1 LRAVPYAIKEKI
13 MATVT
18 IRNVWKYYGQTPAVK
33 DLNVTCPDG
42 SFVSILGPS
51 GCGKSSTMRMIAGL
65 EHISAGDILFDNQRI
80 NDLAPKDRDVAMVFE
95 NYALYPHKTVFENIA
110 NPLRLRGT
118 ADATIKE
125 RVTGAARLLEIAH
138 LLERRPHEL
147 SGGQKQRVA
156 IGRAIV
162 REPKL
167 FLFDEPI
174 AHLDAKLRAHM
185 RGEIKHL
192 QRNLG
197 TTMIYVTH
205 DQLEALSMADF
216 IAVMHDGEL
225 QQWGTPSEIFNKP
238 VNAWV
243 AGFVGEPA
251 MNFLTCDLKRRGDD
265 VVLSH
270 QNFDIPLLPG
280 QVRQLNGAAQAGI
293 ARMGVRP
300 DAMTVSMTK
309 PSEAAIQGEI
319 FVNELLGGD
328 MLVEVQLADSRIRVK
343 TTPEFEGK
351 PGETCYLTVNRD
363 KWHVFDA
370 GDGHAYF

>member
-1 LRAVPYAIKEKI
+1 

-18 IRNVWKYYGQTPAVK
+18 IKNVWKYYGKTPAVK
-33 DLNVTCPDG
+33 DLSITCPDG

-51 GCGKSSTMRMIAGL
+51 GCGKSSTMRMLAGL
-65 EHISAGDILFDNQRI
+65 EHISAGDVMFDDVRI

-95 NYALYPHKTVFENIA
+95 NYALYPHKSVYENIA
-110 NPLRLRGT
+110 NPLRLRNT
-118 ADATIKE
+118 PEATIKE
-125 RVTGAARLLEIAH
+125 RVLGATKVLEIEH
-138 LLERRPHEL
+138 LLDRRPQEL

-192 QRNLG
+192 QKTLG

-205 DQLEALSMADF
+205 DQLEALSMADY

-225 QQWGTPSEIFNKP
+225 QQWGTPSEIYNNP

-251 MNFLTCDLKRRGDD
+251 MNFVTADVQGSGDG
-265 VVLSH
+265 VTMVH
-270 QNFDIPLLPG
+270 PNFEIPLLPA
-280 QVRQLNGAAQAGI
+280 QVGLLNGAAKGGK

-300 DAMTVSMTK
+300 DALSISMQK
-309 PSEAAIQGEI
+309 PAGPSITGEI
-319 FVNELLGGD
+319 YVTELLGGD
-328 MLVEVQLADSRIRVK
+328 MLVEVQLQDCRMRVK
-343 TTPEFEGK
+343 TSTDFEGK
-351 PGETCYLTVNRD
+351 PGETCHLTVNRH
-363 KWHVFDA
+363 KWHIFDA

>member
-1 LRAVPYAIKEKI
+1 
-13 MATVT
+13 MASVT
-18 IRNVWKYYGQTPAVK
+18 FKNVWKYYGKTPAVK
-33 DLNVTCPDG
+33 DLNIECPDG

-51 GCGKSSTMRMIAGL
+51 GCGKSSTMRMLAGL
-65 EHISAGDILFDNQRI
+65 EHISAGDILFDGERI
-80 NDLAPKDRDVAMVFE
+80 NDLPPKDRDVAMVFE
-95 NYALYPHKTVFENIA
+95 NYALYPHKTVLENIA
-110 NPLRLRGT
+110 NPLRLRSVDDDMIK
-118 ADATIKE
+118 ARVDA
-125 RVTGAARLLEIAH
+125 AAKLLEIDH
-138 LLERRPHEL
+138 LLDRRPHEL

-162 REPKL
+162 REPRL

-192 QRNLG
+192 QRTLG

-205 DQLEALSMADF
+205 DQLEALSMADY

-251 MNFLTCDLKRRGDD
+251 MNFVTCDLVGHNQEVFLR
-265 VVLSH
+265 H
-270 QNFDIPLLPG
+270 ENFEIPLLPD
-280 QVRQLNGAAQAGI
+280 QVGKLNGAASAGT

-300 DAMTVSMTK
+300 DALEISLTK
-309 PSEAAIQGEI
+309 PHQPSITGEV

-328 MLVEVQLADSRIRVK
+328 MLVEVLLDGSRIRVK
-343 TTPEFEGK
+343 TVPEFDGQ
-351 PGETCYLTVNRD
+351 PGDRCHITVNRE
-363 KWHVFDA
+363 KWHIFDA
-370 GDGHAYF
+370 MDGHAYF

>member
-1 LRAVPYAIKEKI
+1 
-13 MATVT
+13 MAR
-18 IRNVWKYYGQTPAVK
+18 ISINKVWKYYGTSPAVRE
-33 DLNVTCPDG
+33 LNLDCADG

-65 EHISAGDILFDNQRI
+65 EHISAGDILFDGQRI
-80 NDLAPKDRDVAMVFE
+80 NDLPPKDRDVAMVFE
-95 NYALYPHKTVFENIA
+95 NYALYPHKSVFDNIA
-110 NPLRLRGT
+110 NPLRLRGF
-118 ADATIKE
+118 DAAKIKD
-125 RVTGAARLLEIAH
+125 RVTSATNLLEIDH
-138 LLERRPHEL
+138 LLNRRPSEL

-192 QRNLG
+192 QRSLG

-205 DQLEALSMADF
+205 DQLEALSMADM

-225 QQWGTPSEIFNKP
+225 QQWGTPSEIFNRP

-251 MNFLTCDLKRRGDD
+251 MNFVTAELRGEGDN
-265 VVLSH
+265 VVLTH
-270 QNFDIPLLPG
+270 PNFSIPLLPH
-280 QVRQLNGAAQAGI
+280 QVALVSGSGKREM
-293 ARMGVRP
+293 RMGVRP
-300 DAMTVSMTK
+300 DALTISTLR
-309 PSEAAIQGEI
+309 PDGPAIEGQI
-319 FVNELLGGD
+319 YVTELLGGD
-328 MLVEVQLADSRIRVK
+328 MLVDVQLADARIRVK
-343 TTPEFEGK
+343 TNTEFAGVADD
-351 PGETCYLTVNRD
+351 PCYMTVNRD
-363 KWHVFDA
+363 KWHLFDIE
-370 GDGHAYF
+370 DGHAYF

>member
-1 LRAVPYAIKEKI
+1 

-18 IRNVWKYYGQTPAVK
+18 IKNVWKYYGKTPAVK
-33 DLNVTCPDG
+33 DLSITCPDG

-51 GCGKSSTMRMIAGL
+51 GCGKSSTMRMLAGL
-65 EHISAGDILFDNQRI
+65 EHISAGDVMFDDMRI

-110 NPLRLRGT
+110 NPLRLRKMPE
-118 ADATIKE
+118 ATIKD
-125 RVTGAARLLEIAH
+125 RVLGAAKVLEIEH
-138 LLERRPHEL
+138 LLDRRPQEL

-192 QRNLG
+192 QKTLG

-205 DQLEALSMADF
+205 DQLEALSMADY

-225 QQWGTPSEIFNKP
+225 QQWGTPSEIYNKP

-251 MNFLTCDLKRRGDD
+251 MNFLSIDIQSRDDD
-265 VVLSH
+265 VTLIH
-270 QNFDIPLLPG
+270 PNFEIPLLPR
-280 QVRQLNGAAQAGI
+280 QVAFLNGAANGGK

-300 DAMTVSMTK
+300 DALSIGMQK
-309 PSEAAIQGEI
+309 PVEPSITGEI

-328 MLVEVQLADSRIRVK
+328 MLVEVKLKDCRIRVK
-343 TTPEFEGK
+343 TSTDFEGR
-351 PGETCYLTVNRD
+351 PGETCYMTVNRD
-363 KWHVFDA
+363 KWHMFDA

>member
-1 LRAVPYAIKEKI
+1 
-13 MATVT
+13 MATVN
-18 IRNVWKYYGQTPAVK
+18 INSVWKYYGNTPAVK
-33 DLNVTCPDG
+33 DLNITCPDG

-65 EHISAGDILFDNQRI
+65 EHISAGDVLFDNQRI

-95 NYALYPHKTVFENIA
+95 NYALYPHKSVFDNIA
-110 NPLRLRGT
+110 NPLRLRGV
-118 ADATIKE
+118 DATTAKA
-125 RVTGAARLLEIAH
+125 RVESAAKLLEIDG
-138 LLERRPHEL
+138 LLDRRPHEL

-192 QRNLG
+192 QRTLG

-205 DQLEALSMADF
+205 DQLEALSMADY

-251 MNFLTCDLKRRGDD
+251 MNFLTCDLVGEGDA
-265 VVLSH
+265 VHLKH
-270 QNFDIPLLPG
+270 ANFQIPLLND
-280 QVRQLNGAAQAGI
+280 QVRLLNGAASGGT
-293 ARMGVRP
+293 ARMGVRL
-300 DAMTVSMTK
+300 DALEIGMSK
-309 PSEAAIQGEI
+309 PSEACIEGKI

-328 MLVEVQLADSRIRVK
+328 MLVEVELTGARIRVK
-343 TTPEFEGK
+343 TKPEFEGK

>member
-1 LRAVPYAIKEKI
+1 
-13 MATVT
+13 MASVT
-18 IRNVWKYYGQTPAVK
+18 IRNVWKYYGDTPAVK
-33 DLNVTCPDG
+33 DLNITCPDG

-51 GCGKSSTMRMIAGL
+51 GCGKSSTMRMLAGL
-65 EHISAGDILFDNQRI
+65 EHISAGDVLFDDLRI

-95 NYALYPHKTVFENIA
+95 NYALYPHKSVFDNIA
-110 NPLRLRGT
+110 NPLRLRKT
-118 ADATIKE
+118 DDATIRQ
-125 RVTGAARLLEIAH
+125 RVTGAAKLLEIDH
-138 LLERRPHEL
+138 LLDRRPHEL

-192 QRNLG
+192 QRSLG

-205 DQLEALSMADF
+205 DQLEALSMADY

-225 QQWGTPSEIFNKP
+225 QQWGTPSEIFNHP

-251 MNFLTCDLKRRGDD
+251 MNFLTCDLVREADAVTLR
-265 VVLSH
+265 H
-270 QNFDIPLLPG
+270 RNFAIPLLPE
-280 QVRQLNGAAQAGI
+280 QVPLLNGAAQAGT

-300 DAMTVSMTK
+300 DALAISMTQPDE
-309 PSEAAIQGEI
+309 PSIRGEI

-328 MLVEVQLADSRIRVK
+328 MLVEVDLDDARVRVK
-343 TTPEFEGK
+343 TTTDFAGK
-351 PGETCYLTVNRD
+351 PGEVCHLTVNRD
-363 KWHVFDA
+363 KWHVFDTA
-370 GDGHAYF
+370 DGHAYF

>member
-1 LRAVPYAIKEKI
+1 
-13 MATVT
+13 MDTVT
-18 IRNVWKYYGQTPAVK
+18 IKNVWKYYGQTPAVK
-33 DLNVTCPDG
+33 DLNLTCPDG

-51 GCGKSSTMRMIAGL
+51 GCGKSSTMRMLAGL
-65 EHISAGDILFDNQRI
+65 EHISAGDILFDDVRI

-95 NYALYPHKTVFENIA
+95 NYALYPHKSVYENIA
-110 NPLRLRGT
+110 NPLRLRGAT
-118 ADATIKE
+118 EATIKE
-125 RVTGAARLLEIAH
+125 RVNGAAKLLEISH
-138 LLERRPHEL
+138 LLDRRPSEL

-192 QRNLG
+192 QKTLG

-205 DQLEALSMADF
+205 DQLEALSMADY

-225 QQWGTPSEIFNKP
+225 QQWGTPSEIFNHP

-251 MNFLTCDLKRRGDD
+251 MNFVTVEIKGSADSVTLA
-265 VVLSH
+265 H
-270 QNFDIPLLPG
+270 PNFEIPLLAAHVG
-280 QVRQLNGAAQAGI
+280 KLNGAAQAGT

-300 DAMTVSMTK
+300 DALSISMTK
-309 PSEAAIQGEI
+309 PDGPSITGVI
-319 FVNELLGGD
+319 YVNELLGGD
-328 MLVEVQLADSRIRVK
+328 MLVEVQLQDARMRVK
-343 TTPEFEGK
+343 TTTDFTGK
-351 PGETCYLTVNRD
+351 PDETCWLTVNRE

>member
-1 LRAVPYAIKEKI
+1 

-18 IRNVWKYYGQTPAVK
+18 IKNVWKYYGQTPAVK
-33 DLNVTCPDG
+33 DLSITCPDG

-51 GCGKSSTMRMIAGL
+51 GCGKSSTMRMLAGL
-65 EHISAGDILFDNQRI
+65 EHISAGDVMFDDVRI

-95 NYALYPHKTVFENIA
+95 NYALYPHKSVYENIA
-110 NPLRLRGT
+110 NPLRLRNT
-118 ADATIKE
+118 AESTIKE
-125 RVTGAARLLEIAH
+125 RVLGAAKVLEIEH
-138 LLERRPHEL
+138 LLERRPSEL

-192 QRNLG
+192 QKTLG

-205 DQLEALSMADF
+205 DQLEALSMADY

-225 QQWGTPSEIFNKP
+225 QQWGTPSEIYNKP

-251 MNFLTCDLKRRGDD
+251 MNFVTAGVQGSGDAVHLTHPD
-265 VVLSH
+265 
-270 QNFDIPLLPG
+270 FEIPLLPA
-280 QVRQLNGAAQAGI
+280 QVGLLNGASKGGT

-300 DAMTVSMTK
+300 DALAITLQK
-309 PSEAAIQGEI
+309 PAEPSITGKI

-328 MLVEVQLADSRIRVK
+328 MLVEVQLKDCRMRVK
-343 TTPEFEGK
+343 TTTEFAGK
-351 PGETCYLTVNRD
+351 PGDICHLTVNRD

-370 GDGHAYF
+370 VDGHAYF

>member
-1 LRAVPYAIKEKI
+1 
-13 MATVT
+13 
-18 IRNVWKYYGQTPAVK
+18 
-33 DLNVTCPDG
+33 
-42 SFVSILGPS
+42 
-51 GCGKSSTMRMIAGL
+51 MRMIAGL

-95 NYALYPHKTVFENIA
+95 NYALYPHKSVFENIA
-110 NPLRLRGT
+110 NPLRLRG
-118 ADATIKE
+118 ASDAMIKE
-125 RVTGAARLLEIAH
+125 RVSGAVKLLEIDH

-205 DQLEALSMADF
+205 DQLEALSMADY
-216 IAVMHDGEL
+216 IAVMHEGEL
-225 QQWGTPSEIFNKP
+225 QQWGSPSEIFNKP

-251 MNFLTCDLKRRGDD
+251 MNFLTCDVKGIGDE

-270 QNFDIPLLPG
+270 QNFDIPLLSA
-280 QVRQLNGAAQAGI
+280 QVRQLNGAAQAGTV
-293 ARMGVRP
+293 RMGVRP
-300 DAMTVSMTK
+300 DAMAISMTRL
-309 PSEAAIQGEI
+309 SDAAIEGEI

-363 KWHVFDA
+363 KWHVFDT
-370 GDGHAYF
+370 GDGHAFF

>member
-1 LRAVPYAIKEKI
+1 
-13 MATVT
+13 MATVS
-18 IRNVWKYYGQTPAVK
+18 IRNVWKYYGETPAVK
-33 DLNVTCPDG
+33 DLNITCPDG

-65 EHISAGDILFDNQRI
+65 EHISSGDIMFDDVRV

-95 NYALYPHKTVFENIA
+95 NYALYPHKSVYENIA
-110 NPLRLRGT
+110 NPLRLRGASEST
-118 ADATIKE
+118 VKE
-125 RVTGAARLLEIAH
+125 RVEGAAKLLEISH
-138 LLERRPHEL
+138 LLGRRPHEL

-192 QRNLG
+192 QRTLG

-205 DQLEALSMADF
+205 DQLEALSMADY

-225 QQWGTPSEIFNKP
+225 QQWGTPSEIFNNP

-251 MNFLTCDLKRRGDD
+251 MNFLTCGIKGEGDA
-265 VVLSH
+265 VSLMH
-270 QNFDIPLLPG
+270 KNFEIPLLPG
-280 QVRQLNGAAQAGI
+280 QVRQLNGAAQTGV

-300 DAMTVSMTK
+300 DALSISMTK
-309 PSEAAIQGEI
+309 PSEAAIRGEI

-328 MLVEVQLADSRIRVK
+328 MLVEVELDDCRIRVK
-343 TTPEFEGK
+343 TTPEFAGK
-351 PGETCYLTVNRD
+351 PGEACYLTVNRD

>member
-1 LRAVPYAIKEKI
+1 

-18 IRNVWKYYGQTPAVK
+18 IRNVWKYYGKTPAVK
-33 DLNVTCPDG
+33 DLSITCPDG

-51 GCGKSSTMRMIAGL
+51 GCGKSSTMRMLAGL
-65 EHISAGDILFDNQRI
+65 EHISAGDVMFDDVRI

-110 NPLRLRGT
+110 NPLRLRKMPE
-118 ADATIKE
+118 ATIKE
-125 RVTGAARLLEIAH
+125 RVLGATKVLEIEH
-138 LLERRPHEL
+138 LLDRRPQEL

-185 RGEIKHL
+185 RGEIKLL
-192 QRNLG
+192 QKTLG

-205 DQLEALSMADF
+205 DQLEALSMADY

-225 QQWGTPSEIFNKP
+225 QQWGTPSEIYNNP

-251 MNFLTCDLKRRGDD
+251 MNFVTVDVRGSGDG
-265 VVLSH
+265 VGLVH
-270 QNFDIPLLPG
+270 PNFEIPLLPG
-280 QVRQLNGAAQAGI
+280 QVGLLNGAASGGK

-300 DAMTVSMTK
+300 DAVSISMLK
-309 PSEAAIQGEI
+309 PAGPSITGEI

-328 MLVEVQLADSRIRVK
+328 MLVEVQLQDCRMRVK
-343 TTPEFEGK
+343 TATTFEGQ
-351 PGETCYLTVNRD
+351 PGETCHLTVNRD
-363 KWHVFDA
+363 KWHIFDA

>member
-1 LRAVPYAIKEKI
+1 

-18 IRNVWKYYGQTPAVK
+18 IRNVWKYYDQTPAVK
-33 DLNVTCPDG
+33 DLNITCPDG

-51 GCGKSSTMRMIAGL
+51 GCGKSSTMRMLAGL
-65 EHISAGDILFDNQRI
+65 EHISAGDIMFDNQRI

-110 NPLRLRGT
+110 NPLRLRK
-118 ADATIKE
+118 ADDKTIRE
-125 RVTGAARLLEIAH
+125 RVTGAAKLLEISH

-192 QRNLG
+192 QRTLG

-205 DQLEALSMADF
+205 DQLEALSMADY

-225 QQWGTPSEIFNKP
+225 QQWGTPTEIFNHP

-251 MNFLTCDLKRRGDD
+251 MNFLTCDIKGQGDQ

-270 QNFDIPLLPG
+270 PDFDIPLLPG
-280 QVRQLNGAAQAGI
+280 QVGLLNGAAQAGV

-300 DAMTVSMTK
+300 DALSIAMTK
-309 PSEAAIQGEI
+309 PDEPSIKGEI
-319 FVNELLGGD
+319 FVTELLGGD
-328 MLVEVQLADSRIRVK
+328 MLVEVQLSDCRVRVK
-343 TTPEFEGK
+343 TTPEFAGRE
-351 PGETCYLTVNRD
+351 GETC
-363 KWHVFDA
+363 
-370 GDGHAYF
+370 